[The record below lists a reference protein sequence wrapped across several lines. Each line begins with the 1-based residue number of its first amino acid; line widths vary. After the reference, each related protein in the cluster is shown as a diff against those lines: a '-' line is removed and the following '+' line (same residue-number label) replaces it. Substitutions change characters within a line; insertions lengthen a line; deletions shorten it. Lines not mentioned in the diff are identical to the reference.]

1 MLIGITLVVDE
12 ELVATELV
20 FVMKTVTGPR
30 GKCESVIVEVEIASS
45 SLLLLLGRNTR
56 AAAGGGGGG
65 VSDGVEDEG
74 GTKWAQERTGSGI
87 IHSMKLKL
95 IVHQCLQCALSA
107 AVEYLKPEGSKA
119 PGQLAFRFSAVAKDH
134 GLRAADTT
142 PQEYMYPLFFF
153 NPYCAVLCSKL
164 LSFVH
169 AAPLDTP
176 SIACWTRASPFDTQ
190 TPPLLRS
197 GTPSPAHPHQS
208 PAFRSAAGCERS
220 VVAPASFYQARRR
233 AGAVAAAAGKSLEN
247 AQVGRPEY
255 GQCDAHALPPNSLS
269 APSSVAPNVMA
280 ASIQSPSGFSYAQAA
295 KGHAS
300 TATSQTPSSKVNSG
314 TATPAT
320 GNFSELGPN
329 GNWADDVEA
338 SVGEKLE
345 SRKAAQ
351 ESAKSVPA
359 KDSAVERTKVES
371 KVVNGTSG
379 VSSPEPA
386 VASSTSNTDD
396 SSVPNTT
403 TSSETTWETKSQNSE
418 PSWIAE
424 RKERQNHDKTEKSD
438 ERSSRK
444 SGKKGDKDAKEA
456 STPKPEPKLVVLTE
470 STPPAVNP
478 WARRAEEQKARAV
491 SLPQPSKPSPVA
503 SPAPANKENQK
514 PQADARK
521 KANSVTSIA
530 REVDQPSATET
541 KKPQGKRA
549 NVRTNVRQ
557 NSKTTTE
564 TARTDSTPP
573 VPRAAQREA
582 QSLPNLTA
590 VPPPVK
596 DEISWP
602 TPDKADKAEDKDR
615 KERPAEKEIES
626 TGDADAAEAKPREK
640 TKWTPYA
647 VTPNIV
653 WETEEMNRPRG
664 SGERGGRGGAST
676 RGRGGL
682 RGGPNGSKGDRNAPR
697 KEGSQSETD
706 AGKET
711 SSRDRSDVAERE
723 SMPPP
728 PKPTRQSAADASRDG
743 SRTRAQNQAKNS
755 THSISGG
762 EGIAP
767 SQKVTET
774 YRTKSPENLE
784 ARDVKIPEP
793 IPRQGS
799 DAETTREAVD
809 TARESSKKLSA
820 DSKKESRS
828 FDQRE
833 WNGAPRGGKRNGRGR
848 GGSREYTNGHQAAQ
862 AFVNGHADLTA
873 AFGVP
878 ASYQSGRGVFGFSQQ
893 GRGSWRG
900 SGPRSQSIP
909 IDNTFP
915 QRFATYGPAAQLPPV
930 QTYYPGMYDFGG
942 VPMTAMPYP
951 PYIDHTY
958 LMDMVSTQLEY
969 YFSIDNLLKDMFLR
983 KNMDSQGYVF
993 LDIIANFNR
1002 IKHLTQDKELLKA
1015 VCLKSDNIDIRYGVD
1030 DGKLRLRKR
1039 EGWDQFLLP
1048 KEQRDVS
1055 VQNDDPQELRRPEVP
1070 QQLFVA
1076 PPPPYRGPLSAGVP
1090 DAQHRR
1096 SFDPGYAV
1104 NGSQYHPFSLL
1115 GEQYGELTN
1124 GDDHRGRATKSPIRE
1139 NSVSPGQS
1147 FVGASGH
1154 AHHEPDVFPDD
1165 QMHILTVVVKPSS
1178 AKQPHASRTFS
1189 NGSID
1194 TRSIFTEMEKSND
1207 EGAKP
1212 KTNGEPLVNGSS
1224 SPSISRHASP
1234 SHDRSPEKSNGKGY
1248 TLLWIKDKEIP
1259 TEQYPE
1265 NSTHEPYHALRVRA
1279 LSQREEAATGTCPYD
1294 LDVLYQFWSHFLI
1307 RNFNNKVYGEFKF
1320 FANNDAQERHNDTG
1334 LQNLVQFYA
1343 KALSSPSPIREHVV
1357 KDYVELVKNEPAIL
1371 QGAAFKQ
1378 LRQAY
1383 RDGALN
1389 VKNRKKL
1396 TDLLDQDMK
1405 DRLDA

>member
-1 MLIGITLVVDE
+1 
-12 ELVATELV
+12 
-20 FVMKTVTGPR
+20 
-30 GKCESVIVEVEIASS
+30 
-45 SLLLLLGRNTR
+45 
-56 AAAGGGGGG
+56 
-65 VSDGVEDEG
+65 
-74 GTKWAQERTGSGI
+74 
-87 IHSMKLKL
+87 
-95 IVHQCLQCALSA
+95 
-107 AVEYLKPEGSKA
+107 
-119 PGQLAFRFSAVAKDH
+119 
-134 GLRAADTT
+134 
-142 PQEYMYPLFFF
+142 
-153 NPYCAVLCSKL
+153 
-164 LSFVH
+164 
-169 AAPLDTP
+169 
-176 SIACWTRASPFDTQ
+176 
-190 TPPLLRS
+190 
-197 GTPSPAHPHQS
+197 
-208 PAFRSAAGCERS
+208 
-220 VVAPASFYQARRR
+220 
-233 AGAVAAAAGKSLEN
+233 
-247 AQVGRPEY
+247 
-255 GQCDAHALPPNSLS
+255 
-269 APSSVAPNVMA
+269 MA
-280 ASIQSPSGFSYAQAA
+280 ASTHSPSGFSYAQAA

-300 TATSQTPSSKVNSG
+300 TTTSQTPSSKVTSG

-320 GNFSELGPN
+320 ANFSELGPN

-345 SRKAAQ
+345 SRKPAQ

-359 KDSAVERTKVES
+359 KDGAVERTKPES
-371 KVVNGTSG
+371 KAVNGVSG

-396 SSVPNTT
+396 SSAPNTT

-418 PSWIAE
+418 PAWIAE
-424 RKERQNHDKTEKSD
+424 RKERQNHDKTEKSE
-438 ERSSRK
+438 ERPSRK
-444 SGKKGDKDAKEA
+444 GGKKGDKDAKEPT
-456 STPKPEPKLVVLTE
+456 TPKPEAKVVLTDAPLP
-470 STPPAVNP
+470 TFNP
-478 WARRAEEQKARAV
+478 WAKRAEEQKARAASV
-491 SLPQPSKPSPVA
+491 PQPSKPSPVA

-521 KANSVTSIA
+521 KANSVTSVV
-530 REVDQPSATET
+530 REVEQSSVTET
-541 KKPQGKRA
+541 KKPQE
-549 NVRTNVRQ
+549 N
-557 NSKTTTE
+557 
-564 TARTDSTPP
+564 ARTDSTPL
-573 VPRAAQREA
+573 VPRAAQREV

-615 KERPAEKEIES
+615 KERPADKEPES
-626 TGDADAAEAKPREK
+626 TGDADAAEGKPREK

-647 VTPNIV
+647 VTPTIV

-676 RGRGGL
+676 RSRGGL
-682 RGGPNGSKGDRNAPR
+682 RGGPNGSKGDRAPR
-697 KEGSQSETD
+697 KEASPSETD
-706 AGKET
+706 AGKDT
-711 SSRDRSDVAERE
+711 ASRDRSDVAERE
-723 SMPPP
+723 AMPPP
-728 PKPTRQSAADASRDG
+728 PKPSRQPAATGSRDE
-743 SRTRAQNQAKNS
+743 SRARAQSQAKNA
-755 THSISGG
+755 SISGG
-762 EGIAP
+762 ESIAP
-767 SQKVTET
+767 SQKLTESSH
-774 YRTKSPENLE
+774 RTKSPENLE

-799 DAETTREAVD
+799 DVESTREAAD
-809 TARESSKKLSA
+809 AARESSKKLSA
-820 DSKKESRS
+820 DSKKESRG
-828 FDQRE
+828 FEQRE
-833 WNGAPRGGKRNGRGR
+833 WNGAPRGGKRGGRGR

-862 AFVNGHADLTA
+862 AFVNGHADLAA

-878 ASYQSGRGVFGFSQQ
+878 ASPSYQSGRGGFGFSQQ

-909 IDNTFP
+909 IDNTYP
-915 QRFATYGPAAQLPPV
+915 QRFATYGPGAQLPPV

-942 VPMTAMPYP
+942 MPMTAMPYP
-951 PYIDHTY
+951 PFIDHTY

-1048 KEQRDVS
+1048 KEQRDAS
-1055 VQNDDPQELRRPEVP
+1055 VQNDDSQELRRPEVP
-1070 QQLFVA
+1070 QQQFAA
-1076 PPPPYRGPLSAGVP
+1076 PPPPAYRGPLSAGLP

-1096 SFDPGYAV
+1096 SFDPGYAA
-1104 NGSQYHPFSLL
+1104 NGSQLHPFSPL

-1124 GDDHRGRATKSPIRE
+1124 GDDHHRGRAAKSPIRE
-1139 NSVSPGQS
+1139 NSVSPGQP
-1147 FVGASGH
+1147 FIGASGH

-1165 QMHILTVVVKPSS
+1165 QMHILTVVVKPST
-1178 AKQPHASRTFS
+1178 AKQSHAASRTFS

-1207 EGAKP
+1207 EKP

-1234 SHDRSPEKSNGKGY
+1234 SSDRSPDKNNVKGY

-1265 NSTHEPYHALRVRA
+1265 NSTHEPYHSLRVRA

-1343 KALSSPSPIREHVV
+1343 KALLSSSPIREHVV

-1378 LRQAY
+1378 LRRAY

-1396 TDLLDQDMK
+1396 TDLLDQEMK